1 MTPLPLHAALRAGA
15 DGLYALEA
23 GTGLLIAH
31 GTWTGRCDFGR
42 FINHGTGTAAI
53 DWEAAI
59 TALDAGLLPGS
70 AGEKRMLR
78 LAASLAADIPV
89 QLGESVTGIDTANTA
104 ILVRAVLHAT
114 GQRQFVR

>member
-1 MTPLPLHAALRAGA
+1 MTPAPLHTALRAGA

-31 GTWTGRCDFGR
+31 GTWTGRDDFRR
-42 FINHGTGTAAI
+42 FIHHGTGTAAI
-53 DWEAAI
+53 DWEAAV

-89 QLGESVTGIDTANTA
+89 QLGEAVTGIDTANTA
-104 ILVRAVLHAT
+104 IVVKAVLHAT